1 MTAQPVKGRPV
12 SKDVVAEL
20 KELRDLFKPETSA
33 KALDTFSTWLFAT
46 VAVVGTVGT
55 ALGATGVNELS
66 GGGKKFYAWAVVALG
81 ASLALATIS
90 RIPQLSRYN
99 PYSALSMR
107 RQLHRILLIRS
118 VALVLA
124 GIGFAVA
131 LMLAA
136 WAPLKSTES
145 GKLPAVSMTYALPEN
160 GQLVAS
166 FAVGDAQPLTAIFSE
181 LRTRAPIPPASLP
194 RARAMTNA
202 DGDASISLKLKKASS
217 SRRVVLVGRWINRD
231 GVPQTNR
238 LVIWIG
244 AKSRARRS

>member
-1 MTAQPVKGRPV
+1 MSVQPIKGRPV
-12 SKDVVAEL
+12 SKAVVDEL
-20 KELRDLFKPETSA
+20 KELRDLFKPEVSA
-33 KALDTFSTWLFAT
+33 KALEAFSTWLFAT

-81 ASLALATIS
+81 ASLALATVA
-90 RIPQLSRYN
+90 RIPQLSRFN
-99 PYSALSMR
+99 PHSALSMR
-107 RQLHRILLIRS
+107 RQLNRILLIRA

-124 GIGFAVA
+124 GIAFAVA

-136 WAPLKSTES
+136 WAPLKSAES
-145 GKLPAVSMTYALPEN
+145 GEMPGVSMTYSLPEN
-160 GQLVAS
+160 GRLVAR

-181 LRTRAPIPPASLP
+181 LRTRAPSPPASLP

-202 DGDASISLKLKKASS
+202 DGEASISLKLKNASS
-217 SRRVVLVGRWINRD
+217 LRRVVLFGRWFDRK
-231 GVPQTNR
+231 GVPQSSR

-244 AKSRARRS
+244 AKPPRRPN